1 MKYYKTKY
9 GSIINE
15 NNETIQMDESSE
27 LYKDYVYF
35 LKKDGIVEDTEFITD
50 EDKINIQV
58 VPETVT
64 RRQLRQALIL
74 SDFDLSIIDNFINS
88 VEDEKER
95 LILDNYWNASTEFE
109 RNHPILI
116 DFSNKLNFT
125 TEQINDL
132 FILANTL

>member
-1 MKYYKTKY
+1 MKTVINKHTREVKHHTVKY
-9 GSIINE
+9 DIVLADDEELVDFIPDNE
-15 NNETIQMDESSE
+15 
-27 LYKDYVYF
+27 V
-35 LKKDGIVEDTEFITD
+35 TEI
-50 EDKINIQV
+50 KIA
-58 VPETVT
+58 PETVT

-125 TEQINDL
+125 TEQTNDL

>member
-1 MKYYKTKY
+1 MKTVINKHTREVKHHTVKYDIVLAEDEELVDFIPDNEVTK
-9 GSIINE
+9 I
-15 NNETIQMDESSE
+15 
-27 LYKDYVYF
+27 K
-35 LKKDGIVEDTEFITD
+35 
-50 EDKINIQV
+50 V

-74 SDFDLSIIDNFINS
+74 SDFDLTIIDSFINS

-95 LILDNYWNASTEFE
+95 LILDNYWNASTEFV

-125 TEQINDL
+125 TEQTNDL